1 MAELVG
7 CLGEAVDKEDGAA
20 GFGGRCGC
28 AVDVVEADLLAG
40 WCGNWGD
47 VLGPAGGVD
56 GWGLQ

>member
-7 CLGEAVDKEDGAA
+7 CLGEAVDEEDSGA

-40 WCGNWGD
+40 WCGN
-47 VLGPAGGVD
+47 
-56 GWGLQ
+56 